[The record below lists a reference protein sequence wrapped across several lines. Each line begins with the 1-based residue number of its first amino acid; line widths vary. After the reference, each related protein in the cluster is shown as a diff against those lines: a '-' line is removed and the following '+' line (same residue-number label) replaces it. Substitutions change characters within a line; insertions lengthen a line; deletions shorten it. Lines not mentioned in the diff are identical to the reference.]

1 MIINS
6 GATSHFIS
14 EEMNLPK
21 GNKSNKEV
29 YLPDNTILRMST
41 KTKLPFVQLT
51 ETAREVDI
59 LPGLKRSLLSVNK
72 MSKEGYTTIFHPGEE
87 GVTIHEEG
95 TITITMKEPPVLQG
109 SKNNGEKLWT
119 VSTRENKSKQ
129 EEINNVYSLPSISQS
144 IKYLHAVAGFP
155 VKETWIDAI
164 QVGNYITWPG
174 LTPAAVQKHFLD
186 SNETQKGH
194 MKKQ

>member
-1 MIINS
+1 MIEHLLTQGEALDFAN
-6 GATSHFIS
+6 
-14 EEMNLPK
+14 
-21 GNKSNKEV
+21 
-29 YLPDNTILRMST
+29 T

-59 LPGLKRSLLSVNK
+59 LPGLKRSLFSINK

-95 TITITMKEPPVLQG
+95 TITITMKEPPLLQG

-155 VKETWIDAI
+155 VKET
-164 QVGNYITWPG
+164 
-174 LTPAAVQKHFLD
+174 
-186 SNETQKGH
+186 
-194 MKKQ
+194 